1 MARTKMK
8 SARQTNAKVIE
19 QSETL
24 QDEIKEID
32 IQLEQLKE
40 KRAALSQAVLMAVK
54 EEQGEEE
61 KEEERRPEEIEMS
74 ENSEETNLSLLQWRP
89 FGPGKKGEWTF
100 ATDREGRL
108 LQQLEHSSS
117 LLSSLKERQRVNIG
131 GYNYKMSENGRFL
144 HRFPDEE
151 SR

>member
-1 MARTKMK
+1 MK
-8 SARQTNAKVIE
+8 SARQANAKVIE

-24 QDEIKEID
+24 QGEIKEID

-40 KRAALSQAVLMAVK
+40 RRAALSQAMLMAVK
-54 EEQGEEE
+54 EEQARGEEEEE
-61 KEEERRPEEIEMS
+61 KEEERRPEEPVMS

-117 LLSSLKERQRVNIG
+117 FLSSLKEHQRVNIG

-144 HRFPDEE
+144 HRFSDDE